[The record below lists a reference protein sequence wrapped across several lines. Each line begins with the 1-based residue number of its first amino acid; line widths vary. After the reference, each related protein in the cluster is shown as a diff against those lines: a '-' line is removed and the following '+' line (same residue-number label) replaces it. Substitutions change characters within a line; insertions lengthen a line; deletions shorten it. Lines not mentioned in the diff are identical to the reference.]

1 MCENTEVSEV
11 TTSEQISDAIQEMR
25 CLLDSI
31 ERRNYR
37 AQMFTDSPQE
47 VLPFL
52 RANENDAEKA
62 LKVLII
68 FEGIL
73 EKIEKTKTRRMR
85 SRIKPSRFKK

>member
-1 MCENTEVSEV
+1 
-11 TTSEQISDAIQEMR
+11 
-25 CLLDSI
+25 
-31 ERRNYR
+31 
-37 AQMFTDSPQE
+37 MFTDSPQE

-85 SRIKPSRFKK
+85 SRIKPPRFKK